1 MALSIFDLDNT
12 LLAGDSD
19 YLWGQFLV
27 EQGIVDGPDYEK
39 KNQEFYDQ
47 YKKGYLDIF
56 EFLGFSLK
64 PLKNHSV
71 NDLYQWREQFIQEK
85 ILPIILDKGTDLIE
99 QHRQRGNTLVIITA
113 TNHFVTRPIADILG
127 IEHLL
132 ATNPEMIDGQYTG
145 KVTGTPC
152 FQKGKVIRLM
162 EWLEANKQTLD
173 KSWFFSDSHND
184 IPLLEKVTSPVAVD
198 PDDGL
203 LQHATRHHWD
213 IISLR

>member
-47 YKKGYLDIF
+47 YKKGCLDIF
-56 EFLGFSLK
+56 EFLSFSLK

-85 ILPIILDKGTDLIE
+85 IIPIILDKGTDLIE

-113 TNHFVTRPIADILG
+113 TNLFVTRPIADILG
-127 IEHLL
+127 VEHLL

-152 FQKGKVIRLM
+152 FQEGKVIRLM
-162 EWLEANKQTLD
+162 EWLAANKQTLD

-184 IPLLEKVTSPVAVD
+184 LPLLEKVTSPVAVD
-198 PDDGL
+198 PDDRL